1 MNKNCEEEHVKRH
14 FFWIGLVAGISIVST
29 PVLAAQADTYPA
41 RPIRLIVPFSPGGT
55 SDLAAR
61 FVGAKLTEELG
72 QQLVVDNRGGAG
84 SALGTALAAA
94 ATPDGYTLILNN
106 IGLAVNETLRPDR
119 SYNALKDLAPISLIG
134 ISPSVLVVNNK
145 LPVKSIKD
153 LLDLAKAQPGKV
165 AFGSAGVGSS
175 THLSMAYLQSVAKI
189 ELLHVPYKGGGPA
202 VLDAIAGNVQCVL
215 APIPTI
221 FAHVKAG
228 RLRPLGVT
236 SSKRSSTLPE
246 LPTISEAGVPG
257 FEYSTWFGLLAP
269 AKTPKAII
277 TRLNQ
282 ATVKGLGSDDLREKL
297 LAQGLEPQPTTPE
310 GFRNLIASEID
321 KWRKVIESA
330 GIGRQ

>member
-14 FFWIGLVAGISIVST
+14 FFWIELVAGISIVST

-145 LPVKSIKD
+145 LPVKSVKD